1 MSKDVILVINPGTTT
16 TRCGLY
22 ALEGDGVRSVAEQ
35 NIDHDESL
43 IAGFEGIAA
52 QLGYRAECVG
62 SFLREKLGDNRLVA
76 CAGRG
81 GMLTPVP
88 SGVIAVNDQLV
99 NFCLTTPVYWHAS
112 NLGAPLADKMARVY
126 DVPAFIVDPVSVD
139 ELPPVARLSGCEELP
154 RFSFVHALN
163 IRACA
168 RRLASQ
174 LEMPFSEL
182 RTVVAHLG
190 AGFSIATL
198 LEGRLVDNT
207 NRMEASPFTP
217 ERAGGL
223 PPIPLIELC
232 YSGKYTKDTL
242 MKKLYGQGG
251 VFGYL
256 GTKDIRKVE
265 AMIDAG
271 NERAKLVLD
280 AMLYQIAKAIGAMAS
295 VANFDIDGIIIT
307 GGMANSRRV
316 IKALIAKV
324 ERIAPVFVFPGS
336 DECLALAEGAARAMS
351 GKELPMTWP
360 VNTASGTN

>member
-1 MSKDVILVINPGTTT
+1 
-16 TRCGLY
+16 
-22 ALEGDGVRSVAEQ
+22 
-35 NIDHDESL
+35 
-43 IAGFEGIAA
+43 
-52 QLGYRAECVG
+52 
-62 SFLREKLGDNRLVA
+62 
-76 CAGRG
+76 
-81 GMLTPVP
+81 
-88 SGVIAVNDQLV
+88 
-99 NFCLTTPVYWHAS
+99 
-112 NLGAPLADKMARVY
+112 
-126 DVPAFIVDPVSVD
+126 
-139 ELPPVARLSGCEELP
+139 
-154 RFSFVHALN
+154 
-163 IRACA
+163 
-168 RRLASQ
+168 
-174 LEMPFSEL
+174 
-182 RTVVAHLG
+182 
-190 AGFSIATL
+190 
-198 LEGRLVDNT
+198 
-207 NRMEASPFTP
+207 MEASPFTP